1 MMVAEGTAERVCM
14 DCGLDVAN
22 QSYEA
27 SLDPLS
33 SEAIITNERVA
44 NESKQKLDFTK
55 ILTTHRVA
63 AKPPPIQI
71 Q

>member
-1 MMVAEGTAERVCM
+1 MMVAEGTAERICM

-22 QSYEA
+22 QSYES

-44 NESKQKLDFTK
+44 NESKQKLDFAE